1 LPLTRVALLDML
13 NEPCIPVMVPDEVL
27 LAVRPV
33 LDTLRQTGMYLSSE
47 LARHVLEQAGK

>member
-1 LPLTRVALLDML
+1 ML